1 MPLPRI
7 CFLIHLKTTWSWAFF
22 FGFFF
27 FFFFGLLLLCIEA
40 SLINNKLAIK
50 SKPYVLNFHLLSCS
64 ITLLFRTTIIRI
76 VVSLSLSV
84 SQILGFNTAL
94 LQRPNLSLR
103 SAGILD
109 SQKGWFCSWWRCFLL
124 TPADEHSGEGRDLMW
139 ESRVT
144 RLEPTRRSSVH
155 READHQCV
163 FPKGAANK
171 CCWNCMGII
180 GGCFS
185 LMCPEHQHF

>member
-1 MPLPRI
+1 MI

-22 FGFFF
+22 FFFF
-27 FFFFGLLLLCIEA
+27 WLLLLCIGA

-50 SKPYVLNFHLLSCS
+50 SKPYVLNFHLLSRS

-94 LQRPNLSLR
+94 LQWPNLSLR
-103 SAGILD
+103 SAEILD

-124 TPADEHSGEGRDLMW
+124 TPADEHSGEGRDLMSLVGV
-139 ESRVT
+139 ESDQTWAYKEELSPPRG
-144 RLEPTRRSSVH
+144 RPSMRISKR
-155 READHQCV
+155 
-163 FPKGAANK
+163 
-171 CCWNCMGII
+171 CCK
-180 GGCFS
+180 
-185 LMCPEHQHF
+185 

>member
-1 MPLPRI
+1 MI

-22 FGFFF
+22 FFFW
-27 FFFFGLLLLCIEA
+27 LLLLCIGA

-50 SKPYVLNFHLLSCS
+50 SKPYVLNFHLLSRS

-103 SAGILD
+103 SAEILD

-124 TPADEHSGEGRDLMW
+124 TPADEHSGEGRDLMSLVGV
-139 ESRVT
+139 ESDQKWAYKELSPPRG
-144 RLEPTRRSSVH
+144 RPSMRISKR
-155 READHQCV
+155 
-163 FPKGAANK
+163 
-171 CCWNCMGII
+171 CCK
-180 GGCFS
+180 
-185 LMCPEHQHF
+185 